1 MIQRI
6 QTLFLLGVV
15 ILSIALFFIPLSEKS
30 VTDVTTGETSKY
42 TMLLADVSKA
52 DGPAA
57 PVVVATNYP
66 VLIVNLLLMVMS
78 LYTIFIFKNR
88 TAQIRLCMLGGL
100 LAAVQLILIFY
111 YSDAMG
117 PVSITAHYL
126 PGVYLVAAQ
135 VFLLLAARRFI
146 RKDDMMV
153 KAANRIR

>member
-15 ILSIALFFIPLSEKS
+15 LMSGALFFIPLSEKS
-30 VTDVTTGETSKY
+30 VTDVTSGEVSKY
-42 TMLLADVSKA
+42 TMLLADVTLQAGSE
-52 DGPAA
+52 A
-57 PVVVATNYP
+57 PELVETNYP
-66 VLIVNLLLMVMS
+66 ILIVNLLLLVMS

-88 TAQIRLCMLGGL
+88 PAQIRLSMLGGL

-117 PVSITAHYL
+117 PVNITAHYL

-146 RKDDMMV
+146 RKDEMLV
-153 KAANRIR
+153 RAADRIR